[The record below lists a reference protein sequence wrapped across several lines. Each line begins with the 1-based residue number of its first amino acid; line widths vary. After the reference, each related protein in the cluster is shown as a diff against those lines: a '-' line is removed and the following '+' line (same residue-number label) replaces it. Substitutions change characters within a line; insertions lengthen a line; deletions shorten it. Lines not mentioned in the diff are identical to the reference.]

1 MRRDRV
7 LGATIDDNGVEHLRV
22 KSGAKIVCVVPSI
35 TELLFDLGLGESVVG
50 RTGFCFYPREKVKS
64 VPKIGG
70 TKDFDLQKLA
80 ALKATHLIVNID
92 ENPKELVDAARAIV
106 PNTIVTHPIT
116 PMDNIKL
123 YELLGSIFCRD
134 QEMKSLS
141 DAFRSAYKFLQDHAE
156 SFPIERV
163 AYVIWKQP
171 WMSISNDTYIANML
185 KLVGW
190 EHIDLQKKDRYPVIN
205 LSQLYEKVDRILL
218 STEPYAF
225 RPKDVEELRA
235 EIGPQGKPKVSL
247 IDAEMTSW
255 YGSRAIGGLRYLYDF
270 TKENLK

>member
-7 LGATIDDNGVEHLRV
+7 LDTTIDDSGVEHPRV
-22 KSGAKIVCVVPSI
+22 KTGARIVCVVPSI

-50 RTGFCFYPREKVKS
+50 RTGFCFYPKEQVKS

-92 ENPKELVDAARAIV
+92 ENPKELVEAASAIV

-270 TKENLK
+270 RK

>member
-1 MRRDRV
+1 MTV
-7 LGATIDDNGVEHLRV
+7 DDNGVEHQRV
-22 KSGAKIVCVVPSI
+22 DSGARIVCVVPSI

-50 RTGFCFYPREKVKS
+50 RTGFCFYPKEQVKS

-106 PNTIVTHPIT
+106 PNIIVTHPIT

-123 YELLGSIFCRD
+123 FELLGGIFCRD
-134 QEMKSLS
+134 REMNDLS
-141 DAFRSAYKFLQDHAE
+141 AAFRSAYKFLQDHVG

-163 AYVIWKQP
+163 VYVIWKQP
-171 WMSISNDTYIANML
+171 WMSISNNTYIANML

-190 EHIDLQKKDRYPVIN
+190 EHIDLEQKDRYPVID
-205 LSQLYEKVDRILL
+205 LSQTYSKVDKILL

-225 RPKDVEELRA
+225 RPRDVEELRA

-255 YGSRAIGGLRYLYDF
+255 YGSRAIRGLRYLSDCR
-270 TKENLK
+270 K